1 MSELTKALVKFHKEV
16 GTIHKNA
23 TAQYGKFADLANVLS
38 TVIPP
43 LANNGLVLTQSYEP
57 SEGFE
62 PILVTTLR
70 HESGETIE
78 SRMPMVINKGRNILH
93 DTGAA
98 ITYLRR
104 YQIVSLLGLVADV
117 DTDGAFVEE
126 EPQKSRANSTAKKE
140 APKAAKNKPL
150 SDQPLTAEERD
161 TILQVLHERHN
172 SKPADVVELQKK
184 FVAHFKLDP
193 ALKLSKTITSQ
204 EHVQFINDNL
214 KPL

>member
-1 MSELTKALVKFHKEV
+1 MSELTKALCKFHKEV

-43 LANNGLVLTQSYEP
+43 LANNGLVLTQTYEP

-78 SRMPMVINKGRNILH
+78 SRMPMVINKSRNILH

-140 APKAAKNKPL
+140 TPKAAKNKPL
-150 SDQPLTAEERD
+150 SDQPLTAQERD
-161 TILQVLHERHN
+161 DILEVLAERH
-172 SKPADVVELQKK
+172 SRKPADLVELQKK
-184 FVAHFKLDP
+184 YVAHFKLD
-193 ALKLSKTITSQ
+193 AKTKLSASVTTQ

>member
-1 MSELTKALVKFHKEV
+1 MSELTKALCKFHREV

-23 TAQYGKFADLANVLS
+23 SAQYGKFADLANVLS

-43 LANNGLVLTQSYEP
+43 LANNGLVLTQTFEP

-62 PILVTTLR
+62 PILITTLR

-78 SRMPMVINKGRNILH
+78 SRMPMVINKGRNVLH

-104 YQIVSLLGLVADV
+104 YQIVSLLGLLADV

-126 EPQKSRANSTAKKE
+126 EPPKSRANSTPKKE
-140 APKAAKNKPL
+140 APKATKSKPL
-150 SDQPLTAEERD
+150 SEQPLTAEEREA
-161 TILQVLHERHN
+161 ILQVLAERHKA
-172 SKPADVVELQKK
+172 KPADLPELQKK

-193 ALKLSKTITSQ
+193 STKLSASITSQ
-204 EHVQFINDNL
+204 EHIQFINDNL
-214 KPL
+214 SPL

>member
-23 TAQYGKFADLANVLS
+23 DAQYGKFADLANVLS

-43 LANNGLVLTQSYEP
+43 LANNGLVLTQTFEP

-70 HESGETIE
+70 HESGEAIE
-78 SRMPMVINKGRNILH
+78 SRLPMIINKGRNALH
-93 DTGAA
+93 DFGAA
-98 ITYLRR
+98 TTYARR
-104 YQIVSLLGLVADV
+104 YQAVSLLGLVADV

-126 EPQKSRANSTAKKE
+126 APQPKSTTKKE
-140 APKAAKNKPL
+140 APKATKSKPL
-150 SDQPLTAEERD
+150 GDQPLTATERD
-161 TILQVLHERHN
+161 EILLVLAARH
-172 SKPADVVELQKK
+172 KQRPEDLADLQQK
-184 FVAHFKLDP
+184 FNAKFKLD
-193 ALKLSKTITSQ
+193 AGAKLSLNITTQ
-204 EHVQFINDNL
+204 EHVEFINQTL